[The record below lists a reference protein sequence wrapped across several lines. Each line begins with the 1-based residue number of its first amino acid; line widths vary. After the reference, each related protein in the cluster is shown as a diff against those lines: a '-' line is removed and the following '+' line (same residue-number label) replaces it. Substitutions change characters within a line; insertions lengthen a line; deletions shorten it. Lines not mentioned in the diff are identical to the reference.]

1 MVFKQG
7 LDLNRS
13 DSSNMELRRETRHR
27 VATKRL
33 PEMVRPGLGR
43 MEKLDPKDML
53 REKRLRFVRE

>member
-1 MVFKQG
+1 
-7 LDLNRS
+7 
-13 DSSNMELRRETRHR
+13 MELRRETRHR

-43 MEKLDPKDML
+43 TEKLDPEDML